1 MIASTDLSSSF
12 TPAPATFSAR
22 SARTCLALKEAHY
35 DAALV
40 RRFNGGDESAFVEI
54 VSRHRERMFSVAF
67 AMLKN
72 HADAEEIAQDA
83 FIRAHRGLAKFRGD
97 ASLATWLHRI
107 ALNLA
112 RNRYWYFFRRGRHS
126 SLPLDSAIS
135 ASNAATFADLI
146 ATDSAGPVRV
156 AVANEFSDLVTG
168 CMARLGAGQ
177 SRILTMRNEQNRSYG
192 EIARELGINVGTVK
206 SRIARARERL
216 RVLLVESCPEFASDA
231 QPLAWFE
238 FARSAGGVAVA
249 CA

>member
-12 TPAPATFSAR
+12 RPASEKSTAR
-22 SARTCLALKEAHY
+22 SARTSLAREEAQY
-35 DAALV
+35 DAGLV

-54 VSRHRERMFSVAF
+54 VTRHRERMFTVAF

-83 FIRAHRGLAKFRGD
+83 FIRAHRGLARFRGD

-112 RNRYWYFFRRGRHS
+112 RNRYWYFFRRCRHS
-126 SLPLDSAIS
+126 SLSLESAFS
-135 ASNAATFADLI
+135 PSNASTFSDLI
-146 ATDSAGPVRV
+146 ATDAADPMRV
-156 AVANEFSDLVTG
+156 AVANEFSDLVTS

-177 SRILTMRNEQNRSYG
+177 CRILTLRNAQNRSYG
-192 EIARELGINVGTVK
+192 EIAGELGINIGTVK

-216 RVLLVESCPEFASDA
+216 RLLLIESCPEFSPDA
-231 QPLAWFE
+231 QPTAWFE
-238 FARSAGGVAVA
+238 FTRTAGGLAVA